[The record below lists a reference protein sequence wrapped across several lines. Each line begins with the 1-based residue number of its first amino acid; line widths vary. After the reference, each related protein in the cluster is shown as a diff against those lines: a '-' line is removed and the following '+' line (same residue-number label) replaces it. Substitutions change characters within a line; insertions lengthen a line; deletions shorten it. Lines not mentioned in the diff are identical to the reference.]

1 MKEYLLKD
9 ISPGLSHSFQVQLT
23 GEMMDTFEK
32 LTGDANL
39 LHTSKDFA
47 VANGYKDRVAYGM
60 LTSSFY
66 STLVGMYLPGKYALL
81 QGVDVSLIAPV
92 FPGDTLTVFG
102 EVVAVHEAFRQIEI
116 KAYIMNQLGKKI
128 SRAKIRSG
136 IHE

>member
-1 MKEYLLKD
+1 MTEYRLKD
-9 ISPGLSHSFQVQLT
+9 IAPGLIHSFEVKVT
-23 GEMMDTFEK
+23 EEMMDSFEK
-32 LTGDANL
+32 LTGDANT
-39 LHTSKDFA
+39 LHVSKEFA
-47 VANGYKDRVAYGM
+47 VAQGYKDRVVYGM

-92 FPGDTLTVFG
+92 YPGDTLTVCG
-102 EVVAVHEAFRQIEI
+102 EVSEVHENFRQIEI
-116 KAYIMNQLGKKI
+116 KAYIMNQEGKKI